1 MGTNRLRIAVFTG
14 FVGLYVGL
22 LAPSYAQWA
31 HPDAATPR
39 NRDGKP
45 NLSAPAPRLNGKPDL
60 SGVWEADRPTAGAAI
75 SYLGGNTA
83 DPFGLQIDASDV
95 ADIHRNVFLGMKREE
110 EPLKPEAL
118 AIIARRKD
126 QQPPQVRCLPVGVP
140 GIMTMY
146 AFKMIQTPRELVMLG
161 EAQDPPRQIYLDGR
175 GLPKDPDPTWMGY
188 SSGKWEGD
196 TLVIQTTGFKEDGW
210 LDNVG
215 HPRSE
220 AMVITER
227 LRRRDFGHI
236 DLEIRY
242 EDPKYYTRPFTN
254 KTTLHLIPDSDVIE
268 FVCTENE
275 KDLEHLG
282 KQ

>member
-1 MGTNRLRIAVFTG
+1 MNMRVSSRIAVLAG
-14 FVGLYVGL
+14 FAGL
-22 LAPSYAQWA
+22 LAPAYAQWA
-31 HPDAATPR
+31 QPDPRTPR

-45 NLSAPAPRLNGKPDL
+45 NLAAPAPRVNGRPDL
-60 SGVWEADRPTAGAAI
+60 SGVWQAERPKADAGTL
-75 SYLGGNTA
+75 YLGGGAA
-83 DPFGLQIDASDV
+83 DPFGLQIDSSDV
-95 ADIHRNVFLGMKREE
+95 ADLHRNVFFGMKREE

-118 AIIARRKD
+118 AVLAKRQK
-126 QQPPQVRCLPVGVP
+126 QQPPQVHCLPVGVP
-140 GIMTMY
+140 GLMTMY

-188 SSGKWEGD
+188 SAGKWEGD
-196 TLVIQTTGFKEDGW
+196 TLVIQTSGFKEEGW

-220 AMVITER
+220 AMLITER

-254 KTTLHLIPDSDVIE
+254 KTTLNLIPDSDIIE

-275 KDLEHLG
+275 KDVQHLG